1 MNHSHGDFLNS
12 FKGHLIISAT
22 TPSPNADQTNQTDE
36 SKQQQI
42 ALQTDELDAE
52 QLGPR
57 AAGERRP
64 Y

>member
-12 FKGHLIISAT
+12 FKGHIIISAT

-42 ALQTDELDAE
+42 APQTDELDAE
-52 QLGPR
+52 QLDQV
-57 AAGERRP
+57 AGGSA
-64 Y
+64 

>member
-12 FKGHLIISAT
+12 FKGHLIMSAT

-42 ALQTDELDAE
+42 APQTDKLDAE
-52 QLGPR
+52 QLDQV
-57 AAGERRP
+57 AGGSA
-64 Y
+64 